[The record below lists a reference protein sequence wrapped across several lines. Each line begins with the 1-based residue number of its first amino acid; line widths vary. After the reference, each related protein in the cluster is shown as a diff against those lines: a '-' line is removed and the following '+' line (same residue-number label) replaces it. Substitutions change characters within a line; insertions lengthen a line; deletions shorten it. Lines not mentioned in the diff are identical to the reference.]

1 MCKYKYLDFF
11 FFVVVVEIFA
21 SLSLKKPKTKE
32 TLWLAEIRIRHFIFV
47 YSPWLKNM
55 EVQASMELE
64 THTVFPEA
72 LI

>member
-11 FFVVVVEIFA
+11 FFWNFRKFVSE
-21 SLSLKKPKTKE
+21 KTKE
-32 TLWLAEIRIRHFIFV
+32 TLWLAEIRIRHFVFF
-47 YSPWLKNM
+47 YSPRLKNM
-55 EVQASMELE
+55 EVQASIKLQ